1 MRIRPLFVLTLALAD
16 WPFALTAQPGAAT
29 AAARPA
35 PMQLSLNQAIA
46 LAKTSQG
53 AYQNLALDE
62 QVAAQAARATRGLYR
77 PQLGGAAEVRYN
89 AIQPTSILPNF
100 ANPGS
105 GERVAVR
112 FGTKFQATA
121 GLTFNQRLYD
131 ASALAQRR
139 VDATN
144 QQLAAN
150 ATLRG
155 RVALVQA
162 VSTAYYEA
170 LLRETQLA
178 FAQADHSR
186 AQAVYRDQ
194 TARQQAGR
202 ALTLDVSTARIT
214 VRSAALALDL
224 TRQNILLS
232 KQNLLATLGLPPD
245 NAPLLQLTDPL
256 AALLSSRADTAAWAG
271 GGAGQRP
278 ELRQEQL
285 QAELAAATGQVER
298 RGARPMVGV
307 VGYLGANGFNDQL
320 LGALNVPN
328 WYGNSYV
335 ALQATV
341 PLLDG
346 GVRTTRIET
355 QRLRQQQAQHRLA
368 DLQQTLRYEADN
380 ARTQLEN
387 AWQTLRVRQQNVA
400 VAARGAELV
409 GLRQQA
415 GRVLPRETLDAEAT
429 RQQAQRDYLQAV
441 YDFLVARL
449 DYARATGAL
458 GE

>member
-1 MRIRPLFVLTLALAD
+1 
-16 WPFALTAQPGAAT
+16 
-29 AAARPA
+29 
-35 PMQLSLNQAIA
+35 MQLSLDQAIA

-62 QVAAQAARATRGLYR
+62 QVATQAARATRGLHR

-121 GLTFNQRLYD
+121 GCTFNQRLYD

-144 QQLAAN
+144 QQLAVN

-178 FAQADHSR
+178 FAQADHAR
-186 AQAVYRDQ
+186 AQAAYRDQ
-194 TARQQAGR
+194 AARQQAGR
-202 ALTLDVSTARIT
+202 A
-214 VRSAALALDL
+214 
-224 TRQNILLS
+224 
-232 KQNLLATLGLPPD
+232 
-245 NAPLLQLTDPL
+245 
-256 AALLSSRADTAAWAG
+256 
-271 GGAGQRP
+271 
-278 ELRQEQL
+278 
-285 QAELAAATGQVER
+285 
-298 RGARPMVGV
+298 
-307 VGYLGANGFNDQL
+307 
-320 LGALNVPN
+320 
-328 WYGNSYV
+328 
-335 ALQATV
+335 
-341 PLLDG
+341 
-346 GVRTTRIET
+346 
-355 QRLRQQQAQHRLA
+355 
-368 DLQQTLRYEADN
+368 
-380 ARTQLEN
+380 
-387 AWQTLRVRQQNVA
+387 
-400 VAARGAELV
+400 
-409 GLRQQA
+409 
-415 GRVLPRETLDAEAT
+415 LPRETLDAEAT

>member
-245 NAPLLQLTDPL
+245 TAALLQLTDPL
-256 AALLSSRADTAAWAG
+256 AALLSSRADTVAWAG
-271 GGAGQRP
+271 GGA
-278 ELRQEQL
+278 
-285 QAELAAATGQVER
+285 AAR
-298 RGARPMVGV
+298 
-307 VGYLGANGFNDQL
+307 
-320 LGALNVPN
+320 
-328 WYGNSYV
+328 
-335 ALQATV
+335 
-341 PLLDG
+341 
-346 GVRTTRIET
+346 
-355 QRLRQQQAQHRLA
+355 
-368 DLQQTLRYEADN
+368 
-380 ARTQLEN
+380 
-387 AWQTLRVRQQNVA
+387 
-400 VAARGAELV
+400 VAARTASGRAGGGDRASRAARRAPNGGLGGVPGGQWVQRPATGGAECAELV
-409 GLRQQA
+409 RQLLCSPA
-415 GRVLPRETLDAEAT
+415 SH
-429 RQQAQRDYLQAV
+429 
-441 YDFLVARL
+441 
-449 DYARATGAL
+449 RAPT
-458 GE
+458 